1 MAKNHNL
8 FVGGASTRNFNSAMF
23 PATPANVTL
32 AAHKQG
38 GGAGGLQRSLN
49 FGLAAQSSNPL
60 DPALNYYMRD
70 NVFGNGDIINAILI
84 PINSLIEAVAVEVVA
99 PGPTGLTCGMNITN
113 GAGGA
118 IAYDD
123 ANAVAAGAIV
133 IAAPGVALDAV
144 SSNVFI
150 PTSAVLFAPV
160 AEMGFS
166 NSAVIRTGAV
176 SQYLQIL
183 LAGVPAPAANG
194 QSNQLG
200 DLQLRITPILREY
213 AGYGQY

>member
-23 PATPANVTL
+23 PATPDNVTL

-60 DPALNYYMRD
+60 DPALNYYMREH
-70 NVFGNGDIINAILI
+70 VMGNGDIINAILI
-84 PINSLIEAVAVEVVA
+84 PIRSLIEAVAVEVVA
-99 PGPTGLTCGMNITN
+99 PGPTGLSCGIYITT
-113 GAGGA
+113 GGA
-118 IAYDD
+118 IAYDE
-123 ANAVAAGAIV
+123 ANAVTPGSVIVVPPGLALDATSSNVYFPTSATAFAAVAPMGFEAAGAIR
-133 IAAPGVALDAV
+133 
-144 SSNVFI
+144 
-150 PTSAVLFAPV
+150 T
-160 AEMGFS
+160 AE
-166 NSAVIRTGAV
+166 A
-176 SQYLQIL
+176 SQYLQLL
-183 LAGVPAPAANG
+183 LAGVPAVSSNG
-194 QSNQLG
+194 QTNQLG

>member
-23 PATPANVTL
+23 PATPADVTL

-70 NVFGNGDIINAILI
+70 HVFGNGDIINAILL
-84 PINSLIEAVAVEVVA
+84 PISSFIEAVAVEVVA
-99 PGPTGLTCGMNITN
+99 PGPTGLTCGMYITN

-118 IAYDD
+118 VAYDA
-123 ANAVAAGAIV
+123 ANAVTAGAIV
-133 IAAPGVALDAV
+133 LAAPGVALDAV
-144 SSNVFI
+144 SSSVFV
-150 PTSAVLFAPV
+150 PTSAIAFASV
-160 AEMGFS
+160 AEMGFE
-166 NSAVIRTGAV
+166 AAGLIRTGKV

-183 LAGVPAPAANG
+183 LAGVPAPSANG

>member
-23 PATPANVTL
+23 PATPADVTL

-70 NVFGNGDIINAILI
+70 NVFGNGDIINAILL
-84 PINSLIEAVAVEVVA
+84 PVSSLIEAVAVEVVA
-99 PGPTGLTCGMNITN
+99 PGPTGLTCGMYITN

-118 IAYDD
+118 VAYDA
-123 ANAVAAGAIV
+123 ANAVAAGAV
-133 IAAPGVALDAV
+133 VVQAPGFALDAV
-144 SSNVFI
+144 ASAVFI
-150 PTSAVLFAPV
+150 PTTAILFAPV
-160 AEMGFS
+160 AEMGFE
-166 NSAVIRTGAV
+166 AAGVIRTGKV

>member
-8 FVGGASTRNFNSAMF
+8 FVGGAATRNFGSAMF
-23 PATPANVTL
+23 PGVPENVTL

-49 FGLAAQSSNPL
+49 FGLAAQSANPL
-60 DPALNYYMRD
+60 DPALNYYAREHA
-70 NVFGNGDIINAILI
+70 FANGDIINAILL

-118 IAYDD
+118 IAYD
-123 ANAVAAGAIV
+123 AAGAVAAGAV
-133 IAAPGVALDAV
+133 VVQAPGFALDAV
-144 SSNVFI
+144 ASTVFV
-150 PTSAVLFAPV
+150 PTTAILFAAV
-160 AEMGFS
+160 ADMGFE
-166 NSAVIRTGAV
+166 AAGLIRTGKV
-176 SQYLQIL
+176 SQYLQIV
-183 LAGVPAPAANG
+183 LAGVPASG
-194 QSNQLG
+194 QLG